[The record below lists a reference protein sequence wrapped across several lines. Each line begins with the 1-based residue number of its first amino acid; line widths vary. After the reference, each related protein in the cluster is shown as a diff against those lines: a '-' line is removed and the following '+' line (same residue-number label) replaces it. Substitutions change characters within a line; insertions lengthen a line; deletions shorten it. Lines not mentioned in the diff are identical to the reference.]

1 MGSDNDK
8 RFPPYVTRRLGAFVV
23 HGKIFL
29 AKNLFAAYNNR
40 NIKQNFRVCW
50 GLRYISAGCA
60 QSLSKK
66 RNSAQKG
73 FTNSSIVITKQNPR
87 VSLPVTDPRGLR
99 YVSAVGAQ
107 SLSSKRCLSTSQM
120 IRTMTSTT
128 IFFISSRIS
137 SIVITSFPDLRDR
150 CRITTAALYNRRKDL
165 SNKKA
170 PATSRGFRVSE
181 TRKIIRQL
189 QFNRDW
195 RRHVQDFFQEARLG
209 RAVGDGEIF
218 FGAVKHFGD

>member
-1 MGSDNDK
+1 MSAQFWFSRYPRKGILRK
-8 RFPPYVTRRLGAFVV
+8 RFHKFIHRYHKAKPPSMSVGAD
-23 HGKIFL
+23 
-29 AKNLFAAYNNR
+29 
-40 NIKQNFRVCW
+40 
-50 GLRYISAGCA
+50 S
-60 QSLSKK
+60 
-66 RNSAQKG
+66 
-73 FTNSSIVITKQNPR
+73 
-87 VSLPVTDPRGLR
+87 RGLR
-99 YVSAVGAQ
+99 YVSAVCAQ
-107 SLSSKRCLSTSQM
+107 SLSSKKCLSTSQM

-150 CRITTAALYNRRKDL
+150 RRITTAALYNRRKDL

-181 TRKIIRQL
+181 TRKIIRQF

-195 RRHVQDFFQEARLG
+195 RRHVQDFFQEAWLG